1 MKYTI
6 HDQQFKTKAAIKKYC
21 SDIVGT
27 RDHKY
32 QLSEEASAFFF
43 ALLKHHPDWKVKTQR
58 RSDDELELWVD
69 WCYNAQYPSWGLM
82 IYHKESGLRLDD
94 ISWHTAIAAL

>member
-6 HDQQFKTKAAIKKYC
+6 DGIPFKTKKAIKEYC
-21 SDIVGT
+21 SEIVGS

-32 QLSEEASAFFF
+32 QLPAASQSFFF
-43 ALLKHHPDWKVKTQR
+43 DLLKHHPDWKVKTQR
-58 RSDDELELWVD
+58 RADDELELWVD
-69 WCYNAQYPSWGLM
+69 WCYNAQYPTWGLM

-94 ISWHTAIAAL
+94 ISWHTAITAL